1 MCLAV
6 MAHPEALC
14 DTPSNEDTS
23 KRIASLILQL
33 GDDDFETRENA
44 SNELA
49 DMGEVAL
56 AALREAKL
64 HRDPE
69 VHRRADLAIAMIL
82 DRCKVSDSTGLE
94 LVLIEP
100 GTFQMGSPN
109 NESGRRDD
117 EWVHAVQITRQFF
130 IGKYEVTQMQY
141 ESVMKSN
148 PSAFRTFT
156 EGNEREPRT
165 DTRRFPVE
173 SVTWFDAVEF
183 CNRLSGLD
191 GYAPYYELSGVKHSG
206 KSIVSADVKVK
217 GGNGF
222 RLPTEAEWE
231 YACRAGTTTPF
242 HFPGSNTGRQ
252 SNVKATRA
260 TGAYGIGTTWKDHE
274 RTTQV
279 GSYPPNF
286 WGLHEMLGNA
296 GEWVWDWYDKDFYRN
311 SPKQDPTGPETGRHR
326 VLRGGSWLVTEANSR
341 SASRFY
347 HTPDERK
354 NYAGFRVART
364 P

>member
-1 MCLAV
+1 MRVSAIMCLAV

-14 DTPSNEDTS
+14 DMPSNEDTRE
-23 KRIASLILQL
+23 RIASLVLQL
-33 GDDDFETRENA
+33 GDDDFQTRENA
-44 SNELA
+44 SKQLVE
-49 DMGEVAL
+49 MGEVAL
-56 AALREAKL
+56 VALRGAKI
-64 HRDPE
+64 HGDPE
-69 VHRRADLAIAMIL
+69 VHRRANLAIAMIL
-82 DRCKVSDSTGLE
+82 DNCKVSDSTGLE
-94 LVLIEP
+94 LVLIES

-117 EWVHAVQITRQFF
+117 EWLHSVRITRQFF

-148 PSAFRTFT
+148 PSAFRTAP
-156 EGNEREPRT
+156 EGT
-165 DTRRFPVE
+165 DIRRFPVE
-173 SVTWFDAVEF
+173 SVTWFDAIEF
-183 CNRLSGLD
+183 CNRLSKQD
-191 GYAPYYELSGVKHSG
+191 GYPPYYELSEVKHSE
-206 KSIVSADVKVK
+206 KSIVSAGVKVK

-231 YACRAGTTTPF
+231 YACRAGTSTPF
-242 HFPGSNTGRQ
+242 HFPGRNTGKQ

-260 TGAYGIGTTWKDHE
+260 TGAYGIGSTWKDHE

-279 GSYPPNF
+279 GSYPPNTL
-286 WGLHEMLGNA
+286 GLHDMLGNA
-296 GEWVWDWYDKDFYRN
+296 GEWVWDWYDRDFYRD

-347 HTPDERK
+347 HTSDERK